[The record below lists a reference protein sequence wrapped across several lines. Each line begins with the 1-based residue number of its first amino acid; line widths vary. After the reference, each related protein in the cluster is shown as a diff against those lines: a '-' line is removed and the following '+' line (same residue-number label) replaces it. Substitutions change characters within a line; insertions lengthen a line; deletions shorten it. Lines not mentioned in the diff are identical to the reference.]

1 MHKLL
6 DRQLKR
12 YFGET
17 EKVPV
22 DFDRLLKAIDEAY
35 QHFDEDRAMIE
46 RSLELSSGELNA
58 LNRRLEGEIAKQAK
72 RAEELERQNVLLAD
86 AKRAMLNLLE
96 DERELEESLK
106 RRALELETLNGQM
119 ATEKARAE
127 GILRYLRSIGEGVY
141 ATDRRKTTVFV
152 NDAALK
158 LVGRTADEIIGGD
171 SQELFRFYIGKGE
184 AAVRFFPSQLAL
196 DTKDAQAFP
205 RNIFLQPE
213 DHTWV
218 PVSGTYSPIREN
230 TRVVGAIVVFQ
241 DITERYEL
249 EKMKENFLS
258 IAAHQLRT
266 PLGSMR
272 WSMELLKSG
281 DLGKIPKEAQAA
293 LDQLYENSSRMLTIV
308 NDLLNVSRI
317 DQGRAKENA
326 VSVDIEKLLDE
337 VLATMHGAVEEK
349 GLQLNIQR
357 PKSKLPELLMTRQH
371 LFEAIEN
378 LVANA
383 VRYNRDKGSVNIG
396 LLQEG
401 SEVVLTIAD
410 TGIGIPE
417 IDQKKIFSKFFRA
430 ANAVQHF
437 TDGSGLGLSVVKSY
451 VEENGGSVSFVSK
464 QDIGT
469 TFTVRLPI
477 EPKKPVI
484 LS

>member
-12 YFGET
+12 NFGET

-22 DFDRLLKAIDEAY
+22 DFDRFLKAIDEAY

-46 RSLELSSGELNA
+46 RSLELSSGELNG
-58 LNRRLEGEIAKQAK
+58 LNRRLEGEITKQEK
-72 RAEELERQNVLLAD
+72 RAEELERQNILLAD

-106 RRALELETLNGQM
+106 KRTLELESLNTNL

-127 GILRYLRSIGEGVY
+127 GILRYLRSIGEGVF
-141 ATDRRKTTVFV
+141 ATDRRRMVVFV

-158 LVGRTADEIIGGD
+158 LVGQTGEEIIGGA
-171 SQELFRFYIGKGE
+171 SQEIFRFYLGKE
-184 AAVRFFPSQLAL
+184 ETATRFFPAQLAL
-196 DTKDAQAFP
+196 DTREGQAFP
-205 RNIFLQPE
+205 RNTFLRLDE
-213 DHTWV
+213 EVWI
-218 PVSGTYSPIREN
+218 PVSGTYSPIREGA
-230 TRVVGAIVVFQ
+230 RVVGAIVVFQ

-317 DQGRAKENA
+317 DQGRAKEEA
-326 VSVDIEKLLDE
+326 AALDIEKLLDD
-337 VLATMHGAVEEK
+337 VLATMQGAIEEK
-349 GLQLNIQR
+349 GLQLNLHR
-357 PKSKLPELLMTRQH
+357 PKEKLPKLFMTKQH

-383 VRYNRDKGSVNIG
+383 VRYNRDKGNIDIG
-396 LLQEG
+396 LSQEAG
-401 SEVVLTIAD
+401 SIILTIAD

-451 VEENGGSVSFVSK
+451 IEENGGSVSFVSK
-464 QDIGT
+464 QDVGT

>member
-6 DRQLKR
+6 SRQLKR

-22 DFDRLLKAIDEAY
+22 DFERFLTAIDEAY

-46 RSLELSSGELNA
+46 RSLELSSSELNG
-58 LNRRLEGEIAKQAK
+58 LNQRLEEEVEKQADRSK
-72 RAEELERQNVLLAD
+72 ELERQNASLND

-96 DERELEESLK
+96 DGRELEESLQK
-106 RRALELETLNGQM
+106 RTEQLESLNTSL

-127 GILRYLRSIGEGVY
+127 GVLRYLRSIGEGVY
-141 ATDRRKTTVFV
+141 ATDRNGTVVFV
-152 NDAALK
+152 NDAAMG
-158 LVGRTADEIIGGD
+158 LVGQTEEQLIGSD
-171 SQELFRFYIGKGE
+171 SRELFHFCVGKE
-184 AAVRFFPSQLAL
+184 INADCLLPTERAL
-196 DTKDAQAFP
+196 EESRTHVFP
-205 RNIFLQPE
+205 RGTFLLRADHQPL
-213 DHTWV
+213 
-218 PVSGTYSPIREN
+218 PISGTFAPIFEDGR
-230 TRVVGAIVVFQ
+230 TVGAIIVFQ

-272 WSMELLKSG
+272 WSMELLKGG
-281 DLGKIPKEAQAA
+281 DLGAVSPEAQAA
-293 LDQLYENSSRMLTIV
+293 LSQLYENSGRMLTIV

-317 DQGRAKENA
+317 DQGRAKEE
-326 VSVDIEKLLDE
+326 SVTVDMLALLDE
-337 VLATMHGAVEEK
+337 VITTMQGAMEERK
-349 GLQLNIQR
+349 IQLEFQP
-357 PKSKLPELLMTRQH
+357 PKKKLPPLTVARKH

-383 VRYNRDKGSVNIG
+383 VRYNREGGKITITLGQEKQDIVLSV
-396 LLQEG
+396 
-401 SEVVLTIAD
+401 TD

-417 IDQKKIFSKFFRA
+417 GDQKKIFSKFFRA
-430 ANAVQHF
+430 ANAVKHF

-451 VEENGGSVSFVSK
+451 IEENDGTVTFVST
-464 QDIGT
+464 QDVGT

-477 EPKKPVI
+477 ERKKPVI